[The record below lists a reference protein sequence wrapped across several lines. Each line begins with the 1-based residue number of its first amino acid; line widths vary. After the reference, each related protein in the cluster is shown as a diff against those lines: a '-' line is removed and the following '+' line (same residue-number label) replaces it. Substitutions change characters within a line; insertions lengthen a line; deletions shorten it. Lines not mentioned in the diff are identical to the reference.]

1 MIGSCLLMAL
11 FLMAPYPSAP
21 ADSAALSQASIT
33 GRTQLE
39 VILRDRPQMA
49 AILMDR
55 EAIRAWLVEELGTE
69 NPQPLWDPAEP
80 VSGRAAEHEYPSRGG
95 AAPAGTA
102 VIRVSS
108 RPSGWDQL
116 AGLIFELH
124 NLRRS
129 ARFEA
134 IHEAAVSGAIDESE
148 YVRRSL
154 QQEFAALLAT
164 RRFLAQHVHGMPED
178 AREGSPLFE
187 QILETADSLEA
198 HLEEQR
204 DKGVDLETYFEE
216 LYEQEVVPERRG
228 SGSAER

>member
-1 MIGSCLLMAL
+1 MSSPYLLIAL
-11 FLMAPYPSAP
+11 FLAVYPSAP
-21 ADSAALSQASIT
+21 ADSAALSQASIS
-33 GRTQLE
+33 GQTQLE

-55 EAIRAWLVEELGTE
+55 ERIRAWLVEELGTE

-102 VIRVSS
+102 VIRISS
-108 RPSGWDQL
+108 QPSGWDQL

-124 NLRRS
+124 NIRRS
-129 ARFEA
+129 GHFED
-134 IHEAAVSGAIDESE
+134 IHEAAVSGAIDKSE

-154 QQEFAALLAT
+154 QQEFAALHAT
-164 RRFLAQHVHGMPED
+164 KRFLAQQVDGMPED
-178 AREGSPLFE
+178 AQESSPLFE
-187 QILETADSLEA
+187 QIMETDDSLEA

-204 DKGVDLETYFEE
+204 DKGVDLETHFED

-228 SGSAER
+228 TGSADR